1 MVIQLKLPT
10 DSMAKEYTYKVDAS
24 IHEEP
29 FSGKFHWDSAEKDGA
44 DIECSFSR
52 GSRGYAHM
60 ESVSGN
66 GLNVIYRLP
75 IFVKHHVEES
85 IFEVCIPYSSENLR
99 FLMDSQ
105 ENLTYISGGSTS
117 IPFAGIS
124 NITKIIE

>member
-1 MVIQLKLPT
+1 MKVVQPIQLVEGAEVERLQIVLGLVLVVLVIQLKLPT
-10 DSMAKEYTYKVDAS
+10 DSIAKEYTYKVDAS

-29 FSGKFHWDSAEKDGA
+29 FSGKFHWDSTEKDGA

-75 IFVKHHVEES
+75 ISF
-85 IFEVCIPYSSENLR
+85 
-99 FLMDSQ
+99 
-105 ENLTYISGGSTS
+105 
-117 IPFAGIS
+117 
-124 NITKIIE
+124 